1 MKKII
6 LIIMAVVTMLGI
18 SACGD
23 KQSNQSTELMITGI
37 LHILMTIMHR
47 SIIWRVP
54 QLHRRLDIIT

>member
-23 KQSNQSTELMITGI
+23 KQSKIKTLQLYICPIT
-37 LHILMTIMHR
+37 TIM
-47 SIIWRVP
+47 SLRV
-54 QLHRRLDIIT
+54 LYADFWGL